1 MKKTLLFL
9 GTIAVSAVTSGVTVW
24 AVDRSH
30 TEKIEYIEREV
41 ERTPALG
48 SHFTAY
54 EADKYPDLT
63 YAAENAVKAVVNI
76 EAIQQVDVSSGYG
89 GGAYDPFFEFFGIP
103 QGYGRRGGQPRG
115 RVLHIKKPLLKG
127 VQLLQRAGF
136 GQKQAVLHPGMGRNC
151 DPVLLQPRSQL
162 LRCGFQGIHH
172 DAGGWLAVVF
182 SQELGGLLLTK

>member
-30 TEKIEYIEREV
+30 TDKIEYIEREV

-76 EAIQQVDVSSGYG
+76 EAIQ
-89 GGAYDPFFEFFGIP
+89 
-103 QGYGRRGGQPRG
+103 
-115 RVLHIKKPLLKG
+115 
-127 VQLLQRAGF
+127 
-136 GQKQAVLHPGMGRNC
+136 
-151 DPVLLQPRSQL
+151 
-162 LRCGFQGIHH
+162 
-172 DAGGWLAVVF
+172 
-182 SQELGGLLLTK
+182 

>member
-30 TEKIEYIEREV
+30 TDKIEYIEREV

-89 GGAYDPFFEFFGIP
+89 GGATDLFSCANALVPAISKRAMTAVIIFFI
-103 QGYGRRGGQPRG
+103 
-115 RVLHIKKPLLKG
+115 
-127 VQLLQRAGF
+127 
-136 GQKQAVLHPGMGRNC
+136 
-151 DPVLLQPRSQL
+151 
-162 LRCGFQGIHH
+162 
-172 DAGGWLAVVF
+172 VVN
-182 SQELGGLLLTK
+182 S

>member
-30 TEKIEYIEREV
+30 TDKIEYIEREV

-63 YAAENAVKAVVNI
+63 YAAENAVKAVNL
-76 EAIQQVDVSSGYG
+76 D
-89 GGAYDPFFEFFGIP
+89 
-103 QGYGRRGGQPRG
+103 
-115 RVLHIKKPLLKG
+115 
-127 VQLLQRAGF
+127 
-136 GQKQAVLHPGMGRNC
+136 
-151 DPVLLQPRSQL
+151 RSL
-162 LRCGFQGIHH
+162 MDREDTVEILIFIIR
-172 DAGGWLAVVF
+172 DL
-182 SQELGGLLLTK
+182 

>member
-30 TEKIEYIEREV
+30 TDKIEYIEREV

-89 GGAYDPFFEFFGIP
+89 GGAYDPFFEFFGHSAGLRSP
-103 QGYGRRGGQPRG
+103 RRPAADAGAPCRRFGRHHLRRRIYRDEQPRD
-115 RVLHIKKPLLKG
+115 RRRHEAAREA
-127 VQLLQRAGF
+127 QRR
-136 GQKQAVLHPGMGRNC
+136 P
-151 DPVLLQPRSQL
+151 PSSTPR
-162 LRCGFQGIHH
+162 
-172 DAGGWLAVVF
+172 
-182 SQELGGLLLTK
+182 

>member
-9 GTIAVSAVTSGVTVW
+9 GMIAVSAVTSGVTVW

-30 TEKIEYIEREV
+30 TDKIEYIEREV

-89 GGAYDPFFEFFGIP
+89 GGAYDPFFELP
-103 QGYGRRGGQPRG
+103 A
-115 RVLHIKKPLLKG
+115 V
-127 VQLLQRAGF
+127 RASSS
-136 GQKQAVLHPGMGRNC
+136 PTT
-151 DPVLLQPRSQL
+151 DIS
-162 LRCGFQGIHH
+162 
-172 DAGGWLAVVF
+172 
-182 SQELGGLLLTK
+182 

>member
-1 MKKTLLFL
+1 MKKTLFFL

-24 AVDRSH
+24 AVDRSQSD
-30 TEKIEYIEREV
+30 KIEYIEREV

-89 GGAYDPFFEFFGIP
+89 GGAYDPFLEFFGIP
-103 QGYGRRGGQPRG
+103 QGYGAAAAVNRRHRSVERRFG
-115 RVLHIKKPLLKG
+115 RHLSPTTG
-127 VQLLQRAGF
+127 T
-136 GQKQAVLHPGMGRNC
+136 
-151 DPVLLQPRSQL
+151 S
-162 LRCGFQGIHH
+162 
-172 DAGGWLAVVF
+172 
-182 SQELGGLLLTK
+182 

>member
-9 GTIAVSAVTSGVTVW
+9 GMIAVSAVTSGVTVW

-30 TEKIEYIEREV
+30 TDKIEYIEREV

-76 EAIQQVDVSSGYG
+76 EAIQQVDVSSGHG
-89 GGAYDPFFEFFGIP
+89 GGA
-103 QGYGRRGGQPRG
+103 
-115 RVLHIKKPLLKG
+115 
-127 VQLLQRAGF
+127 
-136 GQKQAVLHPGMGRNC
+136 
-151 DPVLLQPRSQL
+151 
-162 LRCGFQGIHH
+162 
-172 DAGGWLAVVF
+172 
-182 SQELGGLLLTK
+182 